1 MMNADEMTGYPS
13 IDKPWLKYYSEAAIN
28 GEIPKCTVFRNIYN
42 NNKRNLSEV
51 AIKYFG
57 NQITYEQ
64 LFKKVD
70 ECSKSLINLGINK
83 GDCIAICAAAVPEV
97 IYLMLSCSK
106 IGAIANF
113 INPLFTNEQKINL
126 INNTNAT
133 LMFVLDEM
141 TKYGVIT
148 YKRIYGDWT
157 SPQAGKWKKELMENS
172 ITPIQQFR
180 NTVGKTATDS
190 TLIIDAMDIL
200 YTKNVDGFCIVSSDG
215 DFTRLASRL
224 RESGMEVIGMG
235 ENKTP
240 RSFRAA
246 CSVFTD
252 LELLQDQ
259 EDEEITAVNNKQRP
273 NRSHNIIRISKIENA
288 IIEIIQENDN
298 KGKQTDLGEIG
309 SRLQKKYSDFDV
321 RNYGY
326 SSLSTFINEMDGF
339 KTYKV
344 NNAVLVKLKEDDNIK
359 EQVVKYA
366 IDNVRASK
374 ATGVELAILGQRIHS
389 QYPKFKAKE
398 YGYSTLTKFVSS
410 IKELLIETTDN
421 KRIVFIRKKVS

>member
-1 MMNADEMTGYPS
+1 MDDKRYAVL
-13 IDKPWLKYYSEAAIN
+13 IDSDNISSKYIS
-28 GEIPKCTVFRNIYN
+28 NI
-42 NNKRNLSEV
+42 
-51 AIKYFG
+51 
-57 NQITYEQ
+57 
-64 LFKKVD
+64 
-70 ECSKSLINLGINK
+70 
-83 GDCIAICAAAVPEV
+83 
-97 IYLMLSCSK
+97 
-106 IGAIANF
+106 
-113 INPLFTNEQKINL
+113 
-126 INNTNAT
+126 
-133 LMFVLDEM
+133 LDEM

-172 ITPIQQFR
+172 IT
-180 NTVGKTATDS
+180 

-259 EDEEITAVNNKQRP
+259 EDEEITAINNKQRP